1 MPVERPTSCC
11 FAGPALDRLVVTT
24 ARGSAGAG
32 GDLFVVDPGVV
43 GTPTVAFA
51 G

>member
-1 MPVERPTSCC
+1 VTSCC
-11 FAGPALDRLVVTT
+11 FAGPGLDRLVITT
-24 ARGSAGAG
+24 ARDETGSG
-32 GDLFVVDPGVV
+32 GDLFVADAGVG